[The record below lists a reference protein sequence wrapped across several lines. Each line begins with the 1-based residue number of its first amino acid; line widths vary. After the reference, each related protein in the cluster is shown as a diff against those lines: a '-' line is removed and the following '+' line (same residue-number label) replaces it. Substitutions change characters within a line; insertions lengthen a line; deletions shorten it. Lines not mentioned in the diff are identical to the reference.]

1 MAYVPT
7 LKKKYQEEIIPALK
21 KEFDYFEIRTN
32 LPSSFN
38 FLPTRVA
45 SPDLG
50 STNIRLEMCTGASLS
65 IIPPCGAAALGLVC
79 FFIML
84 TPSTIALS
92 VLRITSSTRPF
103 WPLLLPAITTT
114 VSPKKKYQEEII
126 PALKKEYD
134 YSSVMQVPKLEKII
148 LNQGV
153 GAAIADKKLIDVA
166 QTEMTMIAGQK
177 AVQTLSKKDI
187 SNFKLRKK
195 MPIGVRVTLRR
206 DQMYEFL
213 DRLISVALPRIR
225 DFQGIESKM
234 DGRGNYTLGVPEQ
247 IIFPEIVL
255 DKVSK
260 INGMN
265 ITFVTSAQTDE
276 EGFALLKELG
286 LPFKN
291 VKKN

>member
-7 LKKKYQEEIIPALK
+7 LKKKYQEEIIPSLK
-21 KEFDYFEIRTN
+21 KEF
-32 LPSSFN
+32 
-38 FLPTRVA
+38 
-45 SPDLG
+45 
-50 STNIRLEMCTGASLS
+50 
-65 IIPPCGAAALGLVC
+65 
-79 FFIML
+79 
-84 TPSTIALS
+84 
-92 VLRITSSTRPF
+92 
-103 WPLLLPAITTT
+103 
-114 VSPKKKYQEEII
+114 
-126 PALKKEYD
+126 D
-134 YSSVMQVPKLEKII
+134 YSSVMQVPKLEKIV

-166 QTEMTMIAGQK
+166 QREMTMIAGQQ

-213 DRLISVALPRIR
+213 DRLVAVALPRIR
-225 DFQGIESKM
+225 DFRGIESKM

-247 IIFPEIVL
+247 IVFPEIVL

-265 ITFVTSAQTDE
+265 ITFVTSAKTDE